1 MIKPELLILS
11 KTRTEIAQLKQ
22 GAKLSATA
30 IANALARDAAL
41 AVAVLYQALHISHRT
56 LRSPIITLL
65 QAVMMLGI
73 EPIHRLTEDLP
84 VAENTLHGPHLI
96 LYRLALGRAALSSRL
111 GLYIARER
119 RELEPGEISLASLL
133 STLSEL
139 ELWKTAPAKMLELER
154 LRQQPGIHPQ
164 QAEYLVFDTG
174 IIDLGRTLTEAW
186 GLPEL
191 LQTPMTP
198 YHILPPRK
206 VLSLLA
212 SQLARHAFAHWEM
225 VGVADDLH
233 ICADHLD
240 MDINLLIQD
249 IDAILDEF
257 EPIAHGYYGLP
268 KLRRLGESAAL
279 EHRTEPKNTVIC
291 MAPKFDWL
299 PIGEHRIDRATNT
312 DDVIQ
317 SLMETCYRGLGMD
330 RVIST
335 HLEEDETGRFLVV
348 DHMLGTE
355 YEYDFLHFHLAV
367 SNAHLFGR
375 LLNKPAAVWSRGGD
389 EKLEPLLPI
398 EILRLTGTDR
408 FFCLSLFHERTPLG
422 VLYTGRRNPECA
434 LTEKSFTRFKHLGTL
449 TLKKLA
455 SLPLE

>member
-30 IANALARDAAL
+30 IANTLARDAAL
-41 AVAVLYQALHISHRT
+41 AVAVLYQAIHVPHRT
-56 LRSPIITLL
+56 LRSPITTLL
-65 QAVMMLGI
+65 QAAMMLGI
-73 EPIHRLTEDLP
+73 DPIHHLAENLP
-84 VAENTLHGPHLI
+84 LAENTLHGPHLI
-96 LYRLALGRAALSSRL
+96 LYRLALGRAALSGRL

-139 ELWKTAPAKMLELER
+139 VLWKVDPAEMLELER

-191 LQTPMTP
+191 LQTPTTP
-198 YHILPPRK
+198 YHILPPRR
-206 VLSLLA
+206 VSPLLA
-212 SQLARHAFAHWEM
+212 NQLARHAFAHWETA
-225 VGVADDLH
+225 GAADDLYA
-233 ICADHLD
+233 CAHHLD

-257 EPIAHGYYGLP
+257 EPIAHDYYGLP

-279 EHRTEPKNTVIC
+279 EHRTEPKTPIIC
-291 MAPKFDWL
+291 MAPRFDWL
-299 PIGEHRIDRATNT
+299 PIGEHKIDRAANT
-312 DDVIQ
+312 DSVIQ
-317 SLMETCYRGLGMD
+317 GLMETCYRGLGMD

-355 YEYDFLHFHLAV
+355 YEYDFFHFHLAI
-367 SNAHLFGR
+367 SNTHLFGR

-389 EKLEPLLPI
+389 EKLKPLLPV

-408 FFCLSLFHERTPLG
+408 FFCLSLFHEHTPLG
-422 VLYTGRRNPECA
+422 VFYTGRRNPECA
-434 LTEKSFTRFKHLGTL
+434 LTEQLFTRFKHLGAL
-449 TLKKLA
+449 ALKKLA